1 MKDDALD
8 AFNLWFAYE
17 GIDLDSDDLAAAM
30 ATFDLF
36 YDDLDLIGMIAS
48 MEALGFEPTDALLG
62 LCDSNDVT
70 DADYLGDDFDYDL

>member
-48 MEALGFEPTDALLG
+48 MVALGFEPTDALLG
-62 LCDSNDVT
+62 L
-70 DADYLGDDFDYDL
+70 YD